1 MALFAISDLH
11 LDLNGQKP
19 MDVFGDNWHKHDEKL
34 KKNWISKIKNE
45 DTVLIAGD
53 MSWSIKIENGMQ
65 DLEWI
70 HSLPGKKIMIRGN
83 HDYWWSSIT
92 KLNKLYDDMKF
103 IQNNFFIYN
112 DYAICGTRGWIL
124 PGSES
129 FSEHDQK
136 IYNREI
142 IRLRLSL
149 DSAVKQGFNKFIC
162 MIHYPPVNEKLVQ
175 SGFTQVFEE
184 YNVSKV
190 IYGHLHG
197 VSTSRALNGEFNSIE
212 YLLTSSDFLKFDP
225 VKIL

>member
-11 LDLNGQKP
+11 LDLNGEKP
-19 MDVFGDNWHKHDEKL
+19 MDVFGENWHKHDEKL
-34 KKNWISKIKNE
+34 KKNWMAKIKDE
-45 DTVLIAGD
+45 DTVMIAGD
-53 MSWSIKIENGMQ
+53 ISWSIKIENGMQ
-65 DLEWI
+65 DLDWI
-70 HSLPGKKIMIRGN
+70 HSLPGNKIMIKGN

-92 KLNKLYDDMKF
+92 KLNNLYDDMKF
-103 IQNNFFIYN
+103 IQNNFFTYN

-124 PGSES
+124 PESEN
-129 FSEHDQK
+129 FSEHDKK

-149 DSAVKQGFNKFIC
+149 DSAAKQGFNKFIC
-162 MIHYPPVNEKLVQ
+162 MIHYPPVSEKLAE

-197 VSTSRALNGEFNSIE
+197 TSTSRALNGEFNNVK